1 MVKQKISALQSKQVV
16 KKGIRIPLPN
26 QSVLLPV
33 IMLALLVGVFFLG
46 ILWEKVQYVQKGTQ
60 GTTPVAVAQ
69 ANPQAAQPTQP
80 VPGQKVDVSAGHLP
94 FKGKANAK
102 VTIVAFEDFRCPFC
116 KKTFDE
122 VESQL
127 IKEYVDTGKARFAYR
142 HFQFL
147 GPASVL
153 AGNASECANEQ
164 SKFWD
169 FHEYLYKNQPSE
181 SDTTLYTVD
190 KMTEIAGRLGLNSTQ
205 FKSCLSSSKYQKNV
219 DQDYQEGQKA
229 GVSGTPTFYINGI
242 QLVGAQP
249 YAALKTVIDQE
260 LAK

>member
-1 MVKQKISALQSKQVV
+1 MFYVSKKYLKSYKKISTFKY
-16 KKGIRIPLPN
+16 KN
-26 QSVLLPV
+26 EV
-33 IMLALLVGVFFLG
+33 IV
-46 ILWEKVQYVQKGTQ
+46 
-60 GTTPVAVAQ
+60 
-69 ANPQAAQPTQP
+69 
-80 VPGQKVDVSAGHLP
+80 H
-94 FKGKANAK
+94 
-102 VTIVAFEDFRCPFC
+102 
-116 KKTFDE
+116 
-122 VESQL
+122 
-127 IKEYVDTGKARFAYR
+127 ARK
-142 HFQFL
+142 
-147 GPASVL
+147 
-153 AGNASECANEQ
+153 ECANEQ